1 MIVSPLIFLG
11 HSGKCFFTTP
21 LLHWRKRPS
30 FAGGTEFLHVVNL
43 RGREKSVLFFFFLF
57 FKVLGSKTYKILQ
70 LEIKV
75 PNDWNLDE

>member
-1 MIVSPLIFLG
+1 MIVSPFIFLG

-30 FAGGTEFLHVVNL
+30 FAEGTEFLHVVNL
-43 RGREKSVLFFFFLF
+43 RGREKSVFFFFKL
-57 FKVLGSKTYKILQ
+57 LGSKTYKILQ